1 MFVFAFDIVFVHE
14 HEQRTRTA
22 KITTN
27 TNTNNEHHELFADH
41 YCLPTSLP
49 HHQGCYR
56 GGVGG
61 PPRYMFSIY
70 LCHSGLGN
78 FSIYVPP
85 DLGCL
90 CIISIYVEKNHPR
103 PPPGIWNSI
112 YVLVFSREN
121 FFDVRA
127 SLTFCNRNI
136 AKNATF
142 LEALVG
148 FILLAGPDSISSESG
163 V

>member
-1 MFVFAFDIVFVHE
+1 MFP
-14 HEQRTRTA
+14 
-22 KITTN
+22 
-27 TNTNNEHHELFADH
+27 
-41 YCLPTSLP
+41 PTLGASAL
-49 HHQGCYR
+49 
-56 GGVGG
+56 
-61 PPRYMFSIY
+61 Y
-70 LCHSGLGN
+70 LSM
-78 FSIYVPP
+78 SKKPTP
-85 DLGCL
+85 D
-90 CIISIYVEKNHPR
+90 